1 MKSYLLAFGCFPQ
14 PKSVYILDR
23 SEPNENFSEK
33 RRHQKN
39 YAFPAGIQG
48 LNYEKVNFFTE
59 PPQNGRILDLQLSHF
74 TGNLRVLFCP
84 CNWNIVNCQGNGR
97 R

>member
-14 PKSVYILDR
+14 PEGVCILDR

-33 RRHQKN
+33 RAHNKN

-59 PPQNGRILDLQLSHF
+59 PLQNGLYFRPSTKPF
-74 TGNLRVLFCP
+74 YAEVERFVLP
-84 CNWNIVNCQGNGR
+84 L
-97 R
+97 